1 MFFYKYKI
9 LKLGSFFF
17 VSILSYYLFNK
28 HYLFTS
34 IENQVDQRIIEI
46 EKSTATEIFK
56 FNHFD
61 GTNANTTPIELGGI
75 DDNDAY
81 FSVQFSINNKKS
93 INPQNLFQTA
103 SQNSGV
109 RIEQIGN
116 SLILIYS
123 STDNPSKY
131 KGVVIEK
138 ELAPLVNY
146 NIKVEALN
154 QNFMRIS
161 SNGKIKIIISKDI
174 YFKTNEFL
182 IGGGFDNYR
191 NYRGIIENIQLK
203 RVNYKSSQNY
213 LINKLRYIDLNK
225 LFESIANLGLLLI
238 LPIFYI
244 LKKCTLKN

>member
-1 MFFYKYKI
+1 MFFYKSNI
-9 LKLGSFFF
+9 LKLASFFL
-17 VSILSYYLFNK
+17 VVLLSYYLFNK
-28 HYLFTS
+28 HHLFTS
-34 IENQVDQRIIEI
+34 IENQVNQRIIEI
-46 EKSTATEIFK
+46 ERSIDVEIFK

-61 GTNANTTPIELGGI
+61 GTNVSTTPVELGGI
-75 DDNDAY
+75 DDKNAY
-81 FSVQFSINNKKS
+81 FSVQFSINNKKTIS
-93 INPQNLFQTA
+93 PQNLFQTA

-174 YFKTNEFL
+174 YFKTTEFL

-213 LINKLRYIDLNK
+213 LISKLRYIDLNK